1 MMMPGQPAHPE
12 PPERSEG
19 EVRFQ
24 RAERRRE
31 KIYRDIQR
39 DRAGNHRVPTWV
51 LATVLGLILAAWV
64 YLIISS

>member
-1 MMMPGQPAHPE
+1 MTTPGRPE
-12 PPERSEG
+12 PPERSER

-39 DRAGNHRVPTWV
+39 DRAGNHRIPTWV
-51 LATVLGLILAAWV
+51 LATLLALILAGWAC
-64 YLIISS
+64 LIITS